1 MPTSVKGHHRQCRC
15 DNFQFI
21 YFFSEV
27 KAQSQ
32 TMTGNRN
39 HKRGKVIAN
48 IIKAIIFRTWTPL
61 CEISESFSEYRL
73 LFPRLQNRGRAIGSK
88 NSPTLTF
95 SQTTNFVIPYC

>member
-61 CEISESFSEYRL
+61 CEISESFSEFRL
-73 LFPRLQNRGRAIGSK
+73 LFPRLQNHFQNLDSSSRDYKI
-88 NSPTLTF
+88 
-95 SQTTNFVIPYC
+95 I